1 MKKLKKQP
9 FSIVKSITFDSFDVR
24 AIVTKKVAKKRNVII
39 KFLSCSFY
47 KSES

>member
-9 FSIVKSITFDSFDVR
+9 FSIVKSITFDCFDVR

-39 KFLSCSFY
+39 EFLSCDID
-47 KSES
+47 KSE